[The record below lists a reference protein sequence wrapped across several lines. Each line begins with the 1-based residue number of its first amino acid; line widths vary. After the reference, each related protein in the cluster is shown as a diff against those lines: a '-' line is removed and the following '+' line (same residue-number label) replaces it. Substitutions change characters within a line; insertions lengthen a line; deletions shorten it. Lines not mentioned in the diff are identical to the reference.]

1 MKNAFFAILIIFAA
15 LISCRGDEESVQK
28 MDQILHIYIDSAGKD
43 MLNNTI
49 EGSYQTVVMN
59 DEYGITDTAPVQF
72 SLKYDKDSLRYIE
85 YVSGARRIGIDSSDV
100 NSKIY
105 QSEIELILTQ
115 KKTNSTTTTTSTFSD
130 VLVLNY
136 ALKPE
141 VFRIEKAW
149 YNNNLVFT
157 KQDGQPNIIKVTK

>member
-49 EGSYQTVVMN
+49 EGSYQTVSLN
-59 DEYGITDTAPVQF
+59 DEYGILDTAPVQV
-72 SLKYDKDSLRYIE
+72 SLRYDKDSLRYIE
-85 YVSGARRIGIDSSDV
+85 YVSGARRIGIDSSDA

-105 QSEIELILTQ
+105 ESEIELTFTQ
-115 KKTNSTTTTTSTFSD
+115 KKANSTTPTTSTFTD

-136 ALKPE
+136 TLKPE

-149 YNNNLVFT
+149 YNNILVFT